1 MDVEIPIAIIAT
13 LTALLMA
20 FVNYRLS
27 RSTNKTAKKT
37 EVRAQSYI
45 DFIKCISEL
54 AHASPQERKQAIA
67 KLADAKARIVIYG
80 DSAVI
85 KELAN
90 FDRAH
95 KELNTNE
102 SYEAFLKIAL
112 EMRRDA
118 IGKREGEDP
127 KDLKQILFGNSA

>member
-1 MDVEIPIAIIAT
+1 MDVEIPIAVIAT

-27 RSTNKTAKKT
+27 RNSNKTAKKT
-37 EVRAQSYI
+37 EIRAQAYI

-54 AHASPQERKQAIA
+54 AHVSPQEHKQAIA
-67 KLADAKARIVIYG
+67 KLTDAKARIVIYG

-85 KELAN
+85 KELAK

-95 KELNTNE
+95 KELNSNE
-102 SYEAFLKIAL
+102 AYEAFLKIAL
-112 EMRRDA
+112 EMRNDA

-127 KDLKQILFGNSA
+127 KDLKQILFGSSA